1 MEPDEQTLREWWDS
15 NFTGEN
21 ADMRSVWSGAVNGT
35 PWDELWDDV
44 KEGIR
49 AVFVS
54 VLASQAK
61 AIPDVSV

>member
-1 MEPDEQTLREWWDS
+1 MEPDEQTLREWWNS
-15 NFTGEN
+15 NFTGDKT
-21 ADMRSVWSGAVNGT
+21 DMRFVWSGAVNGT
-35 PWDELWDDV
+35 PWDELWDEA

-49 AVFVS
+49 TVFVS